1 MFSKLFCSRLKLI
14 QAANVRAV
22 PARFTCSAG
31 KSRFCSSQLHNSYLN
46 DDCLHS
52 SSTSISSSNTSNY
65 SLFNTSNYSSSY
77 SSFDVSSYSSSDSSS
92 NLSNFQIS
100 SSRKSFL
107 LNSSIKLIA
116 YGVVAFVIYEF
127 SKNRSL
133 YAVHAKQL
141 NPELNQDELA
151 KQYGKFDKR
160 FRTITIDEL
169 NKHNCKENRIWV
181 AFREGKIR

>member
-65 SLFNTSNYSSSY
+65 SLFNTSNYSSS
-77 SSFDVSSYSSSDSSS
+77 DSSSDSSS

-116 YGVVAFVIYEF
+116 YGVVAFVIYEL
-127 SKNRSL
+127 SQNRSL

-160 FRTITIDEL
+160 FRTVTIDEL